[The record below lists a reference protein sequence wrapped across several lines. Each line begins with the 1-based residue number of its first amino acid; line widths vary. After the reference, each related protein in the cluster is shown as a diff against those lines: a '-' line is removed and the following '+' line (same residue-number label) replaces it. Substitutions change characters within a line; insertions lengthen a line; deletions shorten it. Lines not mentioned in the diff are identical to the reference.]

1 MRLRPPAKTSKT
13 YERLTQKR
21 LLVRAKKKIIPK
33 GTLKKASSKF
43 FQLFLILL
51 ILGVVGIAIGG
62 TYKYYSKTDIF
73 LLKGVVIEGN
83 YQLAEQDV
91 MDYLNI
97 ELGVKLS
104 DVPTEDYQEKLEKH
118 PWIQSVKVSRRY
130 PSRIKVRIKE
140 EKPVALY
147 RLQKKGGS
155 VWYGFS
161 EQGAPLPDVSLQKN
175 NLPVLE
181 GLAGADS
188 LELVRLAQLLKVSKE
203 KYPNIYNSLSQI
215 KYRGKN
221 EFVLFS
227 RDNQFEYLIS
237 VDREPEAMLH
247 FWDLL
252 VWKQGAKFKRGQ
264 IIDLRVE
271 GYAYVS

>member
-1 MRLRPPAKTSKT
+1 MMFCWNR
-13 YERLTQKR
+13 
-21 LLVRAKKKIIPK
+21 RAKKKIIPK